1 MLLLL
6 LRNNPRRK
14 NVWRK
19 SEASKQ
25 RNQKT
30 CGLRLRSAISAAQ
43 QQQQPKRERERV
55 CEFETPLISD
65 RCAGE
70 LKYERRLS
78 L

>member
-1 MLLLL
+1 MAKK
-6 LRNNPRRK
+6 R
-14 NVWRK
+14 
-19 SEASKQ
+19 SKQ
-25 RNQKT
+25 TTQSKNKKT

-43 QQQQPKRERERV
+43 QQKQPKRERERV
-55 CEFETPLISD
+55 CEFERPLISD